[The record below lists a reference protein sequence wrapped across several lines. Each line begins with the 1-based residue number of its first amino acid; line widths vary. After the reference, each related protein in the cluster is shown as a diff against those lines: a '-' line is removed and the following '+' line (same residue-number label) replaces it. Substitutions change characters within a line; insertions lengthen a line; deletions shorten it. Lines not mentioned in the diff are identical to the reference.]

1 MTPISMKTN
10 TKPRDATKKPKQG
23 GLSRS
28 SSSPGTDVDRM
39 FRAFCDRTRLR
50 ILCLLSKHEMC
61 VGDLVEILGSPQPT
75 VSRHLKYLRDSGL
88 VTVRRTR
95 NWVHYSLVRPKS
107 VFHERLL
114 ECTQACFA
122 EVPEIK
128 KDAARAEKVFASGGC
143 CPLE

>member
-1 MTPISMKTN
+1 MTPTSMKITP
-10 TKPRDATKKPKQG
+10 KPRGAKKKRKQAG
-23 GLSRS
+23 SKES
-28 SSSPGTDVDRM
+28 ASAPATDVDRM

-50 ILCLLSKHEMC
+50 ILCLLSNREMC

-88 VTVRRTR
+88 VIVRRTR

-128 KDAARAEKVFASGGC
+128 KDAARAEKVLASGGC
-143 CPLE
+143 CPME